1 MGGHGNT
8 AHLSPPA
15 WNLLRVSFFCVRLP
29 LPPPLPPFL
38 GREGGVARR
47 MAVSSAPCGAS
58 LSETWGVPRAV
69 DFIVSGDYESATLQF
84 PDELLRSSVS
94 VARAVE
100 AGCRA
105 RGCGTRVYVGAD
117 STFSPL
123 GVDEIAAE
131 HVPRA
136 CVVHYGR
143 ASLRATSRVPALFV
157 LPRGAMD
164 VEGSARAVA
173 SSEAAVER
181 VAEARGPAS
190 GGTEAG
196 RADVPRPHLVV
207 FLDQPLLE
215 HASAF
220 ETALGAALRAAHG
233 PGALPRVVLARPAR
247 LESVPGKVLGTGGGA
262 GGSSQTAVQ
271 KSTSSKDEVEEAAG
285 AADGVD
291 AASDRAVSGGAE
303 VSREGSRG
311 NARVLGSS
319 FGGGDAGPSGPFSP
333 LPPCTRLDGCAGYLW
348 LVPSAAQTGEGE
360 DLEGQDAGQEAGQDA
375 NGDEDEDRASAA
387 SSSPSSSLPLSSLF
401 FLGPEEAP
409 ALRELLWSFSTADWT
424 VFDPTLAVDAQSAQG
439 PAPSSPSLSASPS
452 PSYALTRGL
461 PRATLMALRR
471 RYAATQRL
479 RDASVVGL
487 LVGTLSAQGFV
498 EALRSLRSLCIAAGK
513 KPYTLAMGRPNPA
526 KLANFPEIEA
536 FVLVGDGADA
546 VLESHDYLAPVL
558 TPFEAKLAL
567 DPDGPL
573 WTVEGYRMGLEG
585 VLGTDLG
592 NARSGDKDGRNE
604 KENGDDDDAGEDGD
618 RDANDVDNAAPDGS
632 SGTAAPTASETEVSP
647 LSMVVRQARDA
658 LAAPGTLSGGPAPGA
673 LTSSVIARG
682 HANAA
687 EYLHARRTW
696 RGVEA
701 PGGEPE
707 EARPAGVGRAG
718 RAAGYAEERDL

>member
-1 MGGHGNT
+1 MRFSPFSALAKGGDAG
-8 AHLSPPA
+8 
-15 WNLLRVSFFCVRLP
+15 
-29 LPPPLPPFL
+29 
-38 GREGGVARR
+38 R
-47 MAVSSAPCGAS
+47 MAAQSAPGGAS
-58 LSETWGVPRAV
+58 LAEEWSVARAV
-69 DFIVSGDYESATLQF
+69 EFIASGDYESAILQF
-84 PDELLRSSVS
+84 PDELLRESVA

-105 RGCGTRVYVGAD
+105 RGCATRVYVGAD

-131 HVPRA
+131 HVPRS

-164 VEGSARAVA
+164 VEGVARAVA
-173 SSEAAVER
+173 CSEAAKER
-181 VAEARGPAS
+181 VDEARRPGGEAEAEGADEGAESPSSPDGAPVLCPAEE
-190 GGTEAG
+190 T
-196 RADVPRPHLVV
+196 PRPHVVV

-215 HASAF
+215 HAPVF
-220 ETALGAALRAAHG
+220 EAALERALREAHG
-233 PGALPRVVLARPAR
+233 PGALPRVVLARPSR
-247 LESVPGKVLGTGGGA
+247 LQSVPGAIKA
-262 GGSSQTAVQ
+262 GGFG
-271 KSTSSKDEVEEAAG
+271 KEADAG
-285 AADGVD
+285 AEGGTEEGRG
-291 AASDRAVSGGAE
+291 AAPEGGAE
-303 VSREGSRG
+303 EGRGAAPEGAKRASPREPASP
-311 NARVLGSS
+311 
-319 FGGGDAGPSGPFSP
+319 DEPFSS
-333 LPPCTRLDGCAGYLW
+333 LPPATRLEGCAGYVW
-348 LVPSAAQTGEGE
+348 LSPAREGRGDAAGGSE
-360 DLEGQDAGQEAGQDA
+360 DGASDSEDDA
-375 NGDEDEDRASAA
+375 
-387 SSSPSSSLPLSSLF
+387 PSSSGDPGLPSSSLF
-401 FLGPEEAP
+401 FLGPETAP

-424 VFDPTLAVDAQSAQG
+424 VCDLGTAGSVPGAGAGAGAGSGPVSDSTLPVGSAC
-439 PAPSSPSLSASPS
+439 S
-452 PSYALTRGL
+452 LTRGI
-461 PRATLMALRR
+461 PRSTQMALRR

-487 LVGTLSAQGFV
+487 LVGTLSVQGFG
-498 EALRSLRSLCIAAGK
+498 EALRSLRSLCVEAGK

-536 FVLVGDGADA
+536 FVFVGDGADA

-558 TPFEAKLAL
+558 TPFEARLAL

-585 VLGTDLG
+585 ILGVDLG
-592 NARSGDKDGRNE
+592 KTDRGGEEGEEAARGEGREVGEEAARGEGGEGGGVPSRAASASSNA
-604 KENGDDDDAGEDGD
+604 
-618 RDANDVDNAAPDGS
+618 
-632 SGTAAPTASETEVSP
+632 
-647 LSMVVRQARDA
+647 LVVQQARQA

-707 EARPAGVGRAG
+707 EARPAGQGRVGRA
-718 RAAGYAEERDL
+718 AAYADERDV